1 MQPMPVKQ
9 DMVVNMAF
17 DPSIILGVKGLEL
30 PNPMNAMA
38 QFSQIQNAQN
48 QNALAQYQLSSAQ
61 RADEQ
66 QRSLYAAAQQPGFKL
81 DFTTAVQY
89 GAPGMAALKA
99 QQEAQAAGL
108 TQEKLRGEISAQ
120 TPKLQNDVSEQF
132 KKQLTNVNDYDSAVN
147 WLDKQYKHP
156 VLGPLMAQ
164 MPFEEAVRQI
174 PQDPTKFQEWK
185 AKNALGIEE
194 FIKQNKPSV
203 TAQRTGALTRLLST
217 PGLGFGGAT
226 VVPGS
231 EAAMT
236 ATPGEELRHKD
247 AIARLTAESA
257 VGVLSPQS
265 IDLAANLYLNGQG
278 LPALGM
284 GKQAANLRS
293 QIMNRASDMSVSAG
307 GATAADAAKNI
318 IQNKA
323 ETAGNVAG
331 QRAVGTQ
338 IANVQI
344 AANEAT
350 KMIDIARTYVD
361 KVDPTDYP
369 KVNAVGNYVALNTGD
384 PNVVGLATSL
394 NSLVN
399 TYARAINPK
408 GVATV
413 SDKNHAR
420 EIVDKAM
427 AKGQI
432 NEAFNVMG
440 KEMGASLASGP
451 EVRAN
456 MRTLNTGVP
465 KPMGGN
471 VVVTPDGQSHTFPNA
486 AAAAQFK
493 QAAGMQ

>member
-1 MQPMPVKQ
+1 
-9 DMVVNMAF
+9 MAF
-17 DPSIILGVKGLEL
+17 DPSIIMGYRGMGEL
-30 PNPMNAMA
+30 PNPMNQLA
-38 QFSQIQNAQN
+38 QVSQIQNAQN

-66 QRSLYAAAQQPGFKL
+66 QRSLYAAAANPDFKL
-81 DFTTAVQY
+81 DVNTALRY
-89 GAPGMAALKA
+89 GPAGIAALKA

-108 TQEKLRGEISAQ
+108 TQQKLRGEISAQ

-174 PQDPTKFQEWK
+174 PQNPTKFQEWK
-185 AKNALGIEE
+185 NKNALGIEKYIE
-194 FIKQNKPSV
+194 QNKPTTFETGTGQV
-203 TAQRTGALTRLLST
+203 KQRMSM
-217 PGLGFGGAT
+217 PGLGGAAT
-226 VVPGS
+226 LIAGSVMTQVP
-231 EAAMT
+231 
-236 ATPGEELRHKD
+236 TPGEELRHKD

-331 QRAVGTQ
+331 QRTVGTQ

-440 KEMGASLASGP
+440 KEMGAALASGP